1 MMGLP
6 RLAVLALLLAP
17 LGACGGP
24 PARAPAANAP
34 AEAGMAESPAERA
47 CREEARDSPAIRRLG
62 SQVMPGDYSN
72 EKRLAAEE
80 QAIFSRAYRDCLRA
94 RGLPVSGG
102 VERPVNR

>member
-1 MMGLP
+1 MTGLP
-6 RLAVLALLLAP
+6 RLAVLALLLPP
-17 LGACGGP
+17 LGGG
-24 PARAPAANAP
+24 
-34 AEAGMAESPAERA
+34 GGRA

-62 SQVMPGDYSN
+62 YKVMPGDYSN

-94 RGLPVSGG
+94 RGLPMSGG

>member
-6 RLAVLALLLAP
+6 RLAVLALLLPP

-24 PARAPAANAP
+24 PARAPAAT
-34 AEAGMAESPAERA
+34 AEAGIAESPGERA

-62 SQVMPGDYSN
+62 HKVMPGDYSN

-94 RGLPVSGG
+94 RGLSMSGG